1 MAGIKPAAVDIV
13 RRDFTL
19 ERKPIYTEIANCRDC
34 YRCVRHCPVKAIQI
48 KDAHAIILYDRCTF
62 CGTCVNECPNSVKA
76 IRDDTDRVRMAFL
89 SKRKVIVS
97 LAPSYVSEFHGYEDN
112 FVRALYRLGFH
123 AVSETAI
130 GAALVTEALD
140 IYMDE
145 HGEAPFISTACPSV
159 VQLVKKYFPE
169 SIDALAPVPSP
180 LQTHSAYLRRLYGN
194 DITIVFIG
202 PCIAKKIEADEHP
215 GYPDIALTFRE
226 VRQWLEEENIDL
238 EHMDTG
244 VEVDFVPAKA
254 GKSSIYPIENGQI
267 ESSRIWQNHFIE
279 QTALSVSGVPRVM
292 SSLAGTHTRDFLEAL
307 NCDGG
312 CISGPGTS
320 HDDSAVV
327 RKKSVASYVLS
338 RLSEPDIFTGDPEFA
353 REVYEKGYGIL
364 GAAQPEPASVERGG
378 HTEEEIRDAL
388 ALLGKTSKNDELNCG
403 GCGYPSC
410 RDMACA
416 LLDGLSEVEMCVTK
430 MRKDAESKVDI
441 LLSTIPHGVVIVDKN
456 LNIAECNKIFIKI
469 FEDFPDEFLDA
480 DGLRSFR
487 GTPVSAFVPF
497 AEKFRE
503 QFFMNR
509 PQQYRFKHNGKIM
522 RITFFL
528 VENKEMLGAMFED
541 ITTPTVKREAV
552 VEKAENVITQS
563 LKTVQQIASLLGE
576 NAAETEL
583 VLNSIIEEFNIGA
596 DDGSESGLVE
606 EEGGAK

>member
-1 MAGIKPAAVDIV
+1 M
-13 RRDFTL
+13 
-19 ERKPIYTEIANCRDC
+19 ERKPIYTEISNCRDC

-48 KDAHAIILYDRCTF
+48 KDAHAVILYDRCTF
-62 CGTCVNECPNSVKA
+62 CGTCVNECPNSVKV

-97 LAPSYVSEFHGYEDN
+97 LAPSYVSEFRGYEDN

-145 HGEAPFISTACPSV
+145 HGNAPFISTACPSV

-215 GYPDIALTFRE
+215 GYPDIALTYRE

-267 ESSRIWQNHFIE
+267 ESSRIWQNRFIE

-292 SSLAGTHTRDFLEAL
+292 SSLRGTHTQDFLEAL

-327 RKKSVASYVLS
+327 RKKAVASYVLS

-364 GAAQPEPASVERGG
+364 GADQPEAAGVEHGG
-378 HTEEEIRDAL
+378 HTEEEIRGAL

-410 RDMACA
+410 RDMARA

-469 FEDFPDEFLDA
+469 FEDYPDEFLDA
-480 DGLRSFR
+480 EGLRSFR
-487 GTPVSAFVPF
+487 GTPVSVFVPF
-497 AEKFRE
+497 EEKFRE

-552 VEKAENVITQS
+552 VEKAEDVITKS

-596 DDGSESGLVE
+596 DSGGESGLVE
-606 EEGGAK
+606 EEGGAAE

>member
-1 MAGIKPAAVDIV
+1 M
-13 RRDFTL
+13 
-19 ERKPIYTEIANCRDC
+19 ERKPIYTEISNCRDC

-48 KDAHAIILYDRCTF
+48 KDAHAVILYDRCTF

-97 LAPSYVSEFHGYEDN
+97 LAPSYVSEFRGYEDN

-145 HGEAPFISTACPSV
+145 HGNAPFISTACPSV

-215 GYPDIALTFRE
+215 GYPDIALTYRE

-267 ESSRIWQNHFIE
+267 ESSRIWQNRFIE

-292 SSLAGTHTRDFLEAL
+292 SSLRGTHTQDFLEAL

-327 RKKSVASYVLS
+327 RKKAVASYVLS

-364 GAAQPEPASVERGG
+364 GADQPEASGVETGG
-378 HTEEEIRDAL
+378 HTEEEIRGAL

-410 RDMACA
+410 RDMARA

-469 FEDFPDEFLDA
+469 FEDYPDEFLDA
-480 DGLRSFR
+480 EGLRSFR
-487 GTPVSAFVPF
+487 GTPVSVFVPF
-497 AEKFRE
+497 EEKFRE

-552 VEKAENVITQS
+552 VEKAEDVITKS

-596 DDGSESGLVE
+596 DSDGESGLVE
-606 EEGGAK
+606 EEGGAAE